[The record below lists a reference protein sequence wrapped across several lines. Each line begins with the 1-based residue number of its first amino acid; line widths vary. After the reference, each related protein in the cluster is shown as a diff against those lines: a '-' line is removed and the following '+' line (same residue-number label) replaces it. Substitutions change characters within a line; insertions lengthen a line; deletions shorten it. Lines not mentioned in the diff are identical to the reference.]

1 MNHFLKRDNLEDI
14 TNNNTTNSTAKS
26 LYIKVSLTFRV
37 IHKLFL
43 IFHYESLYK
52 KGQLRGY

>member
-14 TNNNTTNSTAKS
+14 NTDENGKS
-26 LYIKVSLTFRV
+26 KRKPLYIKGFLIIKV

-52 KGQLRGY
+52 KGQLKGY